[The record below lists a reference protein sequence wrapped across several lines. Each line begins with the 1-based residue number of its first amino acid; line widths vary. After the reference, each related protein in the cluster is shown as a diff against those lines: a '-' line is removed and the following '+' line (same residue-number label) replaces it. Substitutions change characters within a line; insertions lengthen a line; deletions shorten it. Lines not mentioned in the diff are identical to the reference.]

1 MVLSNRSIFTEL
13 SIDDVKI
20 GRVKFWQLPLRFEGS
35 RLVERTVGALAATLV
50 LAESDE
56 YLPLDAAA
64 ALLHPLITEIIL
76 LGILESL
83 VGSWG

>member
-1 MVLSNRSIFTEL
+1 LAVA
-13 SIDDVKI
+13 VKI
-20 GRVKFWQLPLRFEGS
+20 RRQSFGGKDGWS
-35 RLVERTVGALAATLV
+35 VGGNFV

-83 VGSWG
+83 VSSWG